1 MLLRKVLL
9 LLALGLIAC
18 SSPQGGPAAIDPAH
32 DNTPMDVLFA
42 QDHRDVATLCAFLL
56 DTNAT
61 VRRDAAIALAS
72 VQDTA
77 AGACLTKALDDP
89 DALVRRDALFAL
101 SFIADSILLQRIITT
116 ADAEPDTA
124 ISRVMHEAVFRAE
137 LRTRPRDAV
146 FLISYLESTDRDIRT
161 RAAQTL
167 ARLPQ
172 EQLVPATDDILQ
184 AFEVEHDPNVR
195 MFLVGALRHGTTP
208 EVIQLLKRLGTNDP
222 LPMIR
227 VAAVRA
233 LSASQDAALA
243 GYLFDR
249 TNDSA
254 SIVRQAALEQLERLP
269 PPLDGEAAWR
279 AGQQHDRLAIKIA
292 LYGIALRDGDE
303 GTRNAARLLMR
314 SMAEQDLGPY
324 RNADLITAM
333 AWDPDEDRS
342 GELRAILHAPRT
354 PPEKQAAFS
363 ALLRIAGN
371 AEGSTTNIT
380 PASAMRDALSTHDA
394 GLIAAGCEAL
404 AGMDSTQVRAALEPG
419 LVEQAR
425 SALHPIRDLEAVQLL
440 DAAEARLT
448 GRPSPTHT
456 APPFNHPIDRGR
468 LAHLRQGQRYLF
480 ATTKGDIVLAIEPDA
495 APGTCVAFD
504 SLVTAGYY
512 DGKTFHRVIP
522 DFVAQG
528 GCPRGDGYGSMDWT
542 LRTEIGLRGFTTG
555 AVGIASAGRD
565 TESCQFFIM
574 LAPAPHLDGRYTRFA
589 HVVSGMDVAE
599 RLEVGDVMER
609 VERTE

>member
-1 MLLRKVLL
+1 MLLRKILL
-9 LLALGLIAC
+9 FLALGLLAC
-18 SSPQGGPAAIDPAH
+18 SPPHGGPAALDPPG
-32 DNTPMDVLFA
+32 DDIPMDVLFA
-42 QDHRDVATLCAFLL
+42 QDHRDVVSLCAFLL

-77 AGACLTKALDDP
+77 ASACLTKALDDP
-89 DALVRRDALFAL
+89 DALVRRNALFAL
-101 SFIADSILLQRIITT
+101 SFIADSILLQQIITT

-137 LRTRPRDAV
+137 LRARPRDAA

-172 EQLVPATDDILQ
+172 EQLVPATDDILH
-184 AFEVEHDPNVR
+184 AFEVERDPNVR
-195 MFLVGALRHGTTP
+195 MFLVGALGHGTTP

-233 LSASQDAALA
+233 LSASRDAALA

-254 SIVRQAALEQLERLP
+254 SSVRQAALEQLERLP

-380 PASAMRDALSTHDA
+380 PASAIRDALSTHDA
-394 GLIAAGCEAL
+394 GLIAAGCETL
-404 AGMDSTQVRAALEPG
+404 AGMDSTQVREALGNGMIKE
-419 LVEQAR
+419 AR
-425 SALHPIRDLEAVQLL
+425 TALHPIRDLETIQLL
-440 DAAEARLT
+440 DDAEAQLA
-448 GRPSPTHT
+448 GRPRPMHT
-456 APPFNHPIDRGR
+456 APPFNHPIHRDR
-468 LAHLRQGQRYLF
+468 LSYLQQDQKYRI
-480 ATTKGDIVLAIEPDA
+480 ATTKGDIILAIEPDA
-495 APGTCVAFD
+495 APGTSAAFD
-504 SLVTAGYY
+504 SLVAAGYY
-512 DGKTFHRVIP
+512 DGKAFHRIVP

-528 GCPRGDGYGSMDWT
+528 GCPRGDGYGGMNWT
-542 LRTEIGLRGFTTG
+542 MRTEIGLRGFTPG
-555 AVGIASAGRD
+555 AVGVASAGRD
-565 TESCQFFIM
+565 TESCQFFLM

-599 RLEVGDVMER
+599 MLEVGDIMVHIA
-609 VERTE
+609 RTD